1 MSARP
6 RSAAAT
12 WKALED
18 AAWSAELRRIRGL
31 SEDDLDRELA
41 HVGIEPNAA
50 RAICQE
56 LVEGAARAAG
66 IEPATVKTDALRPP
80 TGAYRRPLPR
90 SRGPL
95 LFVGAAAL
103 SAVVVMVAAWSFGAC
118 GGGAADDRPHV
129 DGPRR

>member
-1 MSARP
+1 V
-6 RSAAAT
+6 
-12 WKALED
+12 LED

-56 LVEGAARAAG
+56 MVEKAAREAG

-80 TGAYRRPLPR
+80 TGAYRRPRRKP
-90 SRGPL
+90 GGAT
-95 LFVGAAAL
+95 LFLGAAAV
-103 SAVVVMVAAWSFGAC
+103 SAAVVMAVAWSFGAC
-118 GGGAADDRPHV
+118 AGGVPADRTRSSESAQPRP
-129 DGPRR
+129 